1 MRRGVQSAFSRSKDS
16 WLASPVVITRSPPGG
31 VARVWYVSPF
41 QGFPGRLGVGI
52 PKHPEPKFRFFL
64 DLERAFLAIP
74 MARNLA
80 KTAIIGHY
88 DGMKCDIEIFLDG
101 EWRMAASFEPVTDG
115 EVGKGIR
122 GAGFLEYDVDY
133 AEDHL
138 DAAGIEAI
146 SCRYPA
152 SFELHRA
159 SSWPPFLLDIL
170 PAGANRGNFLR
181 ELTIPDGPA
190 ADWPLLLAGG
200 GNPPG
205 NLRIAQAA
213 PPDPGDFRHAG
224 FPRED
229 VLERGP
235 DFIEYARNNHA
246 PVAGS
251 SGAQGEAPKFLL
263 TQDRRDRWHADGA
276 LPDELAARHWLV
288 KFPRGKKPLDRDILR
303 NEAAYYRVARAV
315 GLQVGEA
322 VQFENDALFVPRF
335 DREIAGNAVRRL
347 GLESLAAAG
356 VTVFGA
362 RVPQERLCAAIAR
375 FSSDSA
381 SDIAE
386 FVLRDV
392 LNVAMGNTDN
402 HPRNSA
408 LRKNGDGAIRLYDFA
423 PMFLDDQGIPRACRW
438 SGAEDRGM
446 PEWGRVA
453 ELLEGVGMDPEAFR
467 ARLANFAGTVRR
479 LPDVMD
485 ECGVGGWL
493 IERLARRIEIV
504 ARSLDAARPA
514 A

>member
-1 MRRGVQSAFSRSKDS
+1 
-16 WLASPVVITRSPPGG
+16 
-31 VARVWYVSPF
+31 
-41 QGFPGRLGVGI
+41 
-52 PKHPEPKFRFFL
+52 
-64 DLERAFLAIP
+64 
-74 MARNLA
+74 MAKNLA
-80 KTAIIGHY
+80 ESKKIGHY
-88 DGMKCDIEIFLDG
+88 DGMKCEIQIFVDG
-101 EWRMAASFEPVTDG
+101 AWRRAAAFEPMSEA
-115 EVGKGIR
+115 EVANGIQ
-122 GAGFLEYDVDY
+122 GAGFLDYDVDY
-133 AEDHL
+133 AAAHL
-138 DAAGIEAI
+138 DAVGIEAV
-146 SCRYPA
+146 SCRYPV
-152 SFELHRA
+152 SFELHRR
-159 SSWPPFLLDIL
+159 SSWPAFLLDIL

-181 ELTIPDGPA
+181 ELTIPDGPG

-213 PPDPGDFRHAG
+213 PSPPVDFHHEG

-229 VLERGP
+229 ILERGP

-263 TQDRRDRWHADGA
+263 TQDRRERWHADGA

-335 DREIAGNAVRRL
+335 DRQIAGNAVRRL
-347 GLESLAAAG
+347 GLESLASAAG
-356 VTVFGA
+356 VTAFGA
-362 RVPQERLCAAIAR
+362 SVPQEELCGAMAR
-375 FSSDSA
+375 FSSDPA
-381 SDIAE
+381 SDIQE
-386 FVLRDV
+386 FVFRDV

-408 LRKNGDGAIRLYDFA
+408 LRKTRDGAVRLSPLYDFA

-438 SGAEDRGM
+438 GGAEDRGM

-453 ELLEGVGMDPEAFR
+453 EFLEGVGMDPAAFR
-467 ARLANFAGTVRR
+467 ARLADFAETVRR
-479 LPDVMD
+479 LPDIMD
-485 ECGVGGWL
+485 ECGVDGWL
-493 IERLARRIEIV
+493 IQRLVRRIDAV
-504 ARSLDAARPA
+504 ARSLAAARPA
-514 A
+514 K